1 MGRRNK
7 TKVADPSGKT
17 TESNPA
23 PTQTEVRLG
32 GSFNHER
39 VCPYLQTVPINRLD
53 GLWSVVLTKMEETG
67 AQANPSVHTPH
78 AVVGEP
84 SGNLGGIVNHLRQV
98 TAEDTSSLVLVHAIL
113 AARFAAAGY
122 TPKPNDNNQ
131 D

>member
-7 TKVADPSGKT
+7 TKAA
-17 TESNPA
+17 PA
-23 PTQTEVRLG
+23 PPSNVRRG
-32 GSFNHER
+32 GTFNHSA

-53 GLWSVVLTKMEETG
+53 GLWEVVNEKMKETG
-67 AQANPSVHTPH
+67 AKADPSVHTPH
-78 AVVGEP
+78 TVSGEP
-84 SGNLGGIVNHLRQV
+84 SGNLGGVVKHIQQV
-98 TAEDTSSLVLVHAIL
+98 TAEDTSTLVLVHAIL